1 MTNVSTFYFSRV
13 IGRKTVNDFGKKI
26 GVIKDLIIEFDSAY
40 IRPKVI
46 AVKLKTKDGVKIIDF
61 SKFKVDK
68 IEGQYVFNCN
78 ELVEK
83 DISNLETLLIGKNIQ
98 DRQLVDMD
106 GRKLVRV
113 NDIRMA
119 ILASET
125 YMVAVDV
132 GLQGLLRRLGV
143 AKFFMAILK
152 AFKTS
157 IPSHLILWEDVETVD
172 LGHAGIR
179 LSKDNSNLS
188 KLHPSD
194 LADIIEELDR
204 NTQIAIFSSLD
215 QERAADVLEEL
226 EPDVQKA
233 MIENMTIS
241 NAADLLE
248 KMPADEAAD
257 LLDEL
262 SDDQAEALLAEMED
276 EASTEVREL
285 MEYHDNEVGS
295 IMTTDYIHFDEN
307 ITVGEIIKE
316 LREQKP
322 DPDTIYYIYVVNAQ
336 EKLLATVSLRDIIVS
351 EPSTK
356 LSEIMSEDV
365 IFVQDTDKID
375 SINEIISKYSLLA
388 VPVVD
393 EDEILT
399 GVVVINDVVFN
410 LLKARRKRL

>member
-1 MTNVSTFYFSRV
+1 MTNVSTFYFSRI

-26 GVIKDLIIEFDSAY
+26 GKVMDLIVEFSPDY
-40 IRPKVI
+40 IRPKVV
-46 AVKLKTKDGVKIIDF
+46 AVILKTNEGLKTFDF
-61 SKFKVDK
+61 SNFKIDK
-68 IEGQYVFNCN
+68 VMGQYVFNCN
-78 ELVEK
+78 DPLEIDIEK
-83 DISNLETLLIGKNIQ
+83 LQVLTIGKNIQ

-113 NDIRMA
+113 NDVRMA
-119 ILASET
+119 ILSNGT

-132 GLQGLLRRLGV
+132 GVQGLLRRLGI
-143 AKFFMAILK
+143 AKLLMRILK
-152 AFKTS
+152 IFKAT

-172 LGHAGIR
+172 LGHAGIK
-179 LSKDNSNLS
+179 LSRDYSNLS

-215 QERAADVLEEL
+215 QEKAADVLEEL

-233 MIENMTIS
+233 MIQNMSIAS
-241 NAADLLE
+241 AADLLE

-262 SDDQAEALLAEMED
+262 REDQVEAILAEMEN

-285 MEYHDNEVGS
+285 MDYPDNSVGS
-295 IMTTDYIHFDEN
+295 IMSTDFIHFNEED
-307 ITVGEIIKE
+307 TVAHVIDE
-316 LREQKP
+316 LRAQKP
-322 DPDTIYYIYVVNAQ
+322 DPEAIYYIYVVNSS

-351 EPSTK
+351 DPNSK
-356 LSEIMSEDV
+356 LKEIMSDDV
-365 IFVQDTDKID
+365 IYVYDTDKLA

-393 EDEILT
+393 EDEVLS

-410 LLKARRKRL
+410 LLRARRKR

>member
-1 MTNVSTFYFSRV
+1 MTNVSTFYFSRI

-26 GVIKDLIIEFDSAY
+26 GKVMDLIVEFSPDY

-46 AVKLKTKDGVKIIDF
+46 AVILKTKDGLKTFDF
-61 SKFKVDK
+61 SNFKIDK
-68 IEGQYVFNCN
+68 VMGQYVFNCN
-78 ELVEK
+78 DPSEIDIEK
-83 DISNLETLLIGKNIQ
+83 LQVLTIGKNIQ

-113 NDIRMA
+113 NDVRMA
-119 ILASET
+119 ILSNGT

-132 GLQGLLRRLGV
+132 GVQGLLRRLGL
-143 AKFFMAILK
+143 AKLLMRILK
-152 AFKTS
+152 IFKAT

-172 LGHAGIR
+172 LGHAGIK
-179 LSKDNSNLS
+179 LSKDYSNLS

-215 QERAADVLEEL
+215 QEKAADVLEEL

-233 MIENMTIS
+233 MIQNMSIAS
-241 NAADLLE
+241 AADLLE

-262 SDDQAEALLAEMED
+262 REDQVEAILAEMETK
-276 EASTEVREL
+276 ASTEVREL
-285 MEYHDNEVGS
+285 MDYPDNSVGS
-295 IMTTDYIHFDEN
+295 IMSTDFIHFNEED
-307 ITVGEIIKE
+307 TVAHVINE

-322 DPDTIYYIYVVNAQ
+322 DPEAIYYIYVVNSS

-351 EPSTK
+351 DPNSK
-356 LSEIMSEDV
+356 LKEIMSDDV
-365 IFVQDTDKID
+365 IYVYDTDKIA

-393 EDEILT
+393 EDEVLS

-410 LLKARRKRL
+410 LLRARRKR

>member
-1 MTNVSTFYFSRV
+1 MTNVSTFYFSRI
-13 IGRKTVNDFGKKI
+13 IGRKTVNDFGERI
-26 GVIKDLIIEFDSAY
+26 GKVLDLIVEFSPDY
-40 IRPKVI
+40 IRPKVV
-46 AVKLKTKDGVKIIDF
+46 AVILKTKDGVKIFDF

-68 IEGQYVFNCN
+68 VMGQYVFNCN
-78 ELVEK
+78 NPEEMEIDNIEVLF
-83 DISNLETLLIGKNIQ
+83 IGKNIQ

-113 NDIRMA
+113 NDVRMA
-119 ILASET
+119 ILSNGT
-125 YMVAVDV
+125 YLVAVDV
-132 GLQGLLRRLGV
+132 GIQGLFRRLGV
-143 AKFFMAILK
+143 AKLFAKIVKIFK
-152 AFKTS
+152 AS
-157 IPSHLILWEDVETVD
+157 VPSHLILWEDVETVD
-172 LGHAGIR
+172 LGHAGIK
-179 LSKDNSNLS
+179 LSKDYSNLS

-204 NTQIAIFSSLD
+204 HTQIAIFSSLD
-215 QERAADVLEEL
+215 QEKAADVLEEL

-233 MIENMTIS
+233 MIQNMSIS
-241 NAADLLE
+241 SAADLLE

-262 SDDQAEALLAEMED
+262 SDDQAEALLAEMET

-285 MEYHDNEVGS
+285 MDYPDNSVGS
-295 IMTTDYIHFDEN
+295 IMTTDFIHFNEED
-307 ITVGEIIKE
+307 TVAHVIEE

-322 DPDTIYYIYVVNAQ
+322 DPEAIYYIYVVNSA

-351 EPSTK
+351 DPNAK
-356 LSEIMSEDV
+356 LKEIMAEDV
-365 IFVQDTDKID
+365 IYVYDTDKIA

-393 EDEILT
+393 DDEVLT

-410 LLKARRKRL
+410 LLRARRKR

>member
-1 MTNVSTFYFSRV
+1 MTNVSTFYFSRI

-26 GVIKDLIIEFDSAY
+26 GKVMDLIVEFSPDY
-40 IRPKVI
+40 IRPKVV
-46 AVKLKTKDGVKIIDF
+46 AVILKTKDGLKTFDF
-61 SKFKVDK
+61 SNFKIDK
-68 IEGQYVFNCN
+68 VMGQYVFNCN
-78 ELVEK
+78 DPLDIDIEK
-83 DISNLETLLIGKNIQ
+83 LQVLTIGKNIQ

-113 NDIRMA
+113 NDVRMA
-119 ILASET
+119 ILSNGT

-132 GLQGLLRRLGV
+132 GVQGLLRRLGI
-143 AKFFMAILK
+143 AKLLMRILK
-152 AFKTS
+152 IFKAT
-157 IPSHLILWEDVETVD
+157 IPNHLILWEDVETVD
-172 LGHAGIR
+172 LGHAGIK
-179 LSKDNSNLS
+179 LSKDYSNLS

-215 QERAADVLEEL
+215 QEKAADVLEEL

-233 MIENMTIS
+233 MIQNMS
-241 NAADLLE
+241 VASAADLLE

-262 SDDQAEALLAEMED
+262 REDQVEAILAEMEI

-285 MEYHDNEVGS
+285 MDYPDNSVGS
-295 IMTTDYIHFDEN
+295 IMSTDFIHFNEED
-307 ITVGEIIKE
+307 TVAHVIEE

-322 DPDTIYYIYVVNAQ
+322 DPEAIYYIYVVNSS

-351 EPSTK
+351 DPNSK
-356 LSEIMSEDV
+356 LKEIMSDDV
-365 IFVQDTDKID
+365 IYVYDTDKLA

-393 EDEILT
+393 EDEVLS

-410 LLKARRKRL
+410 LLRARRKR